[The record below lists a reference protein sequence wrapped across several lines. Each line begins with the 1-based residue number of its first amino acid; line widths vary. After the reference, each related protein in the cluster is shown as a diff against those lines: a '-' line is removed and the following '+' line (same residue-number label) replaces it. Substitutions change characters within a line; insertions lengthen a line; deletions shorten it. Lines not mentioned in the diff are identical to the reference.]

1 MIRFEHKSVSAVLRS
16 AALTTNLR
24 SVPKVLAP
32 FDGRHIMKKTAMIL
46 VAAASCLSLPLTT
59 VSVNA
64 KQPTNKEDPQSDDNK
79 IRCRK
84 LEVTGSL
91 VKKTKVCRTVAEWRA
106 ISTKGN
112 QNVRDIVESGQVC
125 AGGPCAGGN

>member
-1 MIRFEHKSVSAVLRS
+1 
-16 AALTTNLR
+16 
-24 SVPKVLAP
+24 
-32 FDGRHIMKKTAMIL
+32 MKKTAIVL
-46 VAAASCLSLPLTT
+46 LAAASCLSLPLTAIP
-59 VSVNA
+59 VSA
-64 KQPTNKEDPQSDDNK
+64 KQPTNKEDPESDDNK

-112 QNVRDIVESGQVC
+112 QNVRDLVESGQVC
-125 AGGPCAGGN
+125 AGGPMCTGG